1 MENKLIFDLEQQLT
15 NIDIDTIKLD
25 AVIQLK
31 TWQKKMFSLVEKVY
45 LTRLNEIDEIALS
58 IINEIKEKQN
68 QLEQQIIINDKTTLL
83 KLQHEIDE
91 LKSNIIINQTIPDN
105 FHHFIEQTIH
115 IKRDNENQDDDDDD
129 LVIIDIDENEGKI
142 IELSTTNSESRISKI
157 INSEPVQQALAIS
170 LSETLT
176 RIGTVAATS
185 STTIAATAI
194 AKTALLTTACG
205 LGTMVYGLGILA
217 IGATKKA
224 WALVITSDN
233 Y

>member
-68 QLEQQIIINDKTTLL
+68 QLEQQIIINDKTILL

-115 IKRDNENQDDDDDD
+115 IKRDNENQDDDDDDD

-194 AKTALLTTACG
+194 AKTALLTTAYG
-205 LGTMVYGLGILA
+205 IGRIAKGT
-217 IGATKKA
+217 TKKV
-224 WALVITSDN
+224 WSLVTSSNDV
-233 Y
+233 